1 MEKLQQDIIR
11 KSTRRTGFPP
21 SFKIQQK
28 SLKVSLVS
36 RLSGK
41 SETFVF
47 NLNPENRAAIFLPCR
62 RQEWSVVN
70 AVSVPIQDGS
80 GSCVDLIV
88 VFQVAGNKFELVNID
103 AVSVQV
109 GLSEGC
115 I

>member
-28 SLKVSLVS
+28 SFT

-47 NLNPENRAAIFLPCR
+47 NLNPENRAAIFLQCR

-103 AVSVQV
+103 AVVSVQV
-109 GLSEGC
+109 GLSEDC

>member
-11 KSTRRTGFPP
+11 KSTGGRDFRPP
-21 SFKIQQK
+21 LRYSK
-28 SLKVSLVS
+28 KVSLAS

-47 NLNPENRAAIFLPCR
+47 NLNLENRAAIFLPCR

-103 AVSVQV
+103 AVVSVQV